1 MRRAL
6 HAARARGYLAIS
18 GPRLADI
25 SLHRVRVYS
34 TGTPRARL
42 CFTSVASRH
51 RRTIAATALGAVVY
65 ASRVGGGGGGRGG
78 VEIHGKVL
86 DVQCI
91 APLYH
96 LVNQRRRCCP
106 RAWSGRALVERLV
119 CSAGRQAQRA
129 GVEVVVGRDRVE
141 RTRTCALASHCW
153 RPARGANVMRRHP
166 LALFLMGAPGCG
178 SVSELRHWAVLRTK
192 ALDRFSGQDLGP
204 FFGPRSW
211 PVFRAKISARNLGS
225 VFGATFR
232 ANFCGQLGKAMQKTG
247 RALGPQGGPSSKPV
261 KRAEMSV
268 RNSV

>member
-1 MRRAL
+1 M
-6 HAARARGYLAIS
+6 
-18 GPRLADI
+18 
-25 SLHRVRVYS
+25 
-34 TGTPRARL
+34 
-42 CFTSVASRH
+42 
-51 RRTIAATALGAVVY
+51 
-65 ASRVGGGGGGRGG
+65 
-78 VEIHGKVL
+78 EIHGKVL

-211 PVFRAKISARNLGS
+211 PIFRAKISARNLGS

-232 ANFCGQLGKAMQKTG
+232 ANICGQFGKAMQKTG
-247 RALGPQGGPSSKPV
+247 RALGPQGGLSSKPV